1 MQTDRRP
8 AGASA
13 IVLSVLD
20 EQEIAAASDD
30 PASDGPLVCLWPD
43 GTDVPDRVRTWLHDV
58 AGRRPVIVLR
68 HGDLRQVL
76 TDCRGDTHDLPR
88 VDVAARVRDVL
99 RRDDLA
105 LPGLHEERLDA
116 TPALLGGDR

>member
-8 AGASA
+8 ARASA
-13 IVLSVLD
+13 TVLSVVD
-20 EQEIAAASDD
+20 EQEITAVSDD
-30 PASDGPLVCLWPD
+30 PAADGPLVCLWPD
-43 GTDVPDRVRTWLHDV
+43 GSDVPERVITSLHDV
-58 AGRRPVIVLR
+58 AARRPVIVLH
-68 HGDLRQVL
+68 HGDLQQVL
-76 TDCRGDTHDLPR
+76 IDCRGDAHDLPR